1 MIAPWIGSRLD
12 GDEAVIAGGVG
23 DRTPGPQKIWIER
36 RGVIVSR
43 MAIAAGCIRL
53 PHFQQSVGNAAAV
66 FIEHTSGYDDALS

>member
-1 MIAPWIGSRLD
+1 MISPWIRAGLD
-12 GDEAVIAGGVG
+12 GDEAVVTGLVG
-23 DRTPGPQKIWIER
+23 DRASGSQKIWIER